1 MGFEVIFVFV
11 LIIAAVILFMTEY
24 IPFEIT
30 ALIITSSLMVTGIL
44 DISEGLSGLSSQA
57 TVTIGC
63 MFIISEGLRKAGIL
77 RAVGSLFIRA
87 GKRNFWLAAATI
99 LLLTGLVSGF
109 MNNTA
114 AVAIFIPVIISVSS
128 ALRVAPSKL
137 LIPLS
142 YISICGGVCTLI
154 GTSTNILVNSIA
166 SENGLR
172 PLSMF
177 EFLPMGIIFL
187 AGGFIYLILY
197 GIRMLPEYRQER
209 DLSSQYEMEKNISD
223 IELTPLY
230 NKLGCSL
237 EECEMTNGLDLD
249 ILRLFKKSRQSQG
262 AGRTQSDL
270 EEGDVIRIRGKSS
283 EIDKI
288 RDREHLI
295 VKSPARVKD
304 LDLERGRDIL
314 LEVSP
319 NPDSAV
325 IGKKL
330 ENINLRELFGAT
342 ILGVRHRGKLISE
355 NMNQVRLSKRD
366 SLLLSMERSRV
377 GQVRNNPDFI
387 IISKLDLPKYR
398 AGRIICA
405 GGILALVVLTA
416 SLHIF
421 PIALSALIGS
431 ILLVVTGCLTT
442 TEAYNAVNWK
452 VIFLLAGI
460 LPLGIAME
468 KTGTAGILS
477 GSVLGFLG
485 SLGPRA
491 VLSGFFL
498 VTMLSSN
505 IISNQAAAVLFTPI
519 AIYTA
524 LDLGVNPRTFIF
536 AVTFAASL
544 NFLTPVSYPTNALVY
559 SPGRYRFSDYSKIG
573 APLSIIFW
581 ILGSLL
587 IPLIWPL

>member
-1 MGFEVIFVFV
+1 EVIFVFV

-44 DISEGLSGLSSQA
+44 DISEGLSGLSNQA

-77 RAVGSLFIRA
+77 RAVGSLFTRA
-87 GKRNFWLAAATI
+87 GKKNFWLAVATI

-114 AVAIFIPVIISVSS
+114 AVAIFIPVIISVSA
-128 ALRVAPSKL
+128 ALGVSPSKL

-142 YISICGGVCTLI
+142 YISICGGACTLI

-166 SENGLR
+166 SDSGLR

-187 AGGFIYLILY
+187 AGGFLYLILY
-197 GIRMLPEYRQER
+197 GIRMLPDYKQER
-209 DLSSQYEMEKNISD
+209 DLTSQYEMEKSISD

-230 NKLGCSL
+230 SKLGCSL
-237 EECEMTNGLDLD
+237 EECKMTRGLDLD

-262 AGRTQSDL
+262 ARRTQSHL
-270 EEGDVIRIRGKSS
+270 EEGDVIRMRGKSS

-288 RDREHLI
+288 SDREHLI
-295 VKSPARVKD
+295 VKSPPGVRD
-304 LDLERGRDIL
+304 SDLEKGRDIL
-314 LEVSP
+314 LEVSA

-330 ENINLRELFGAT
+330 ENIDLRELFGAT

-355 NMNQVRLSKRD
+355 NMNNIRLSRGD
-366 SLLLSMERSRV
+366 TLLISMERSRV
-377 GQVRNNPDFI
+377 GQVQKNPDFI
-387 IISKLDLPKYR
+387 IISKLDLPAYKT
-398 AGRIICA
+398 GRIICA
-405 GGILALVVLTA
+405 GGILALVILTA

-431 ILLVVTGCLTT
+431 ILLVVSGCLTT

-468 KTGTAGILS
+468 KTGAAGVLS
-477 GSVLGFLG
+477 GPVLKLLG

-498 VTMLSSN
+498 ITMLSSN

-559 SPGRYRFSDYSKIG
+559 SPGKYRFSDYSKVG
-573 APLSIIFW
+573 APLSIMFW

-587 IPLIWPL
+587 IPVIWPL